1 MEFNVGARF
10 CRPAVVICPSQD
22 WCQRIGKPHFM
33 LEEMYGVM
41 EYKWT
46 LKGMFPI
53 YSFSLAVTWELTV
66 DCEMEI
72 VCFSFKLPM

>member
-33 LEEMYGVM
+33 LEGMYVVM

-53 YSFSLAVTWELTV
+53 YSLAVTWELTV